1 MYHSLNMVSRAKPF
15 RSHHIRYI
23 VYGRS
28 TGILMKLS
36 LSWPLM
42 CVADLLT
49 NQKWMG
55 FDYILLFRTSI
66 FFNRESVV
74 WHLDDMNA
82 HAGPLHPC
90 CESLKR
96 FCSSSKCGPRPNVFN
111 TQAVLS
117 NMCCKPPSIT
127 DWDRSIDHA
136 LPPDNLS
143 VNPVGIIWIRSYWMS
158 VPVFITR
165 IPEIVEVVEVLYG
178 TLTAYE
184 RAACSPVPTCPWAKR
199 YV

>member
-1 MYHSLNMVSRAKPF
+1 MVSRAKPF

-23 VYGRS
+23 VYDPS

-66 FFNRESVV
+66 FFNRGSVI
-74 WHLDDMNA
+74 WHLDDINA
-82 HAGPLHPC
+82 HTSPLHPC
-90 CESLKR
+90 CEYLEV
-96 FCSSSKCGPRPNVFN
+96 FCSSSKCGPRPKVLN
-111 TQAVLS
+111 TQTALS
-117 NMCCKPPSIT
+117 NMCCKPPSVT

-136 LPPDNLS
+136 PPPDNLS
-143 VNPVGIIWIRSYWMS
+143 VNPVGIVGIRSY
-158 VPVFITR
+158 
-165 IPEIVEVVEVLYG
+165 
-178 TLTAYE
+178 
-184 RAACSPVPTCPWAKR
+184 
-199 YV
+199 